1 MNLRKTFLAA
11 CCCLALGGGYAWASE
26 ADAVTMETVCAGPV
40 SLEGTWHMDVLV
52 MNYPVQG
59 EIAIE
64 KDKDGW
70 WLSQYGDRYK
80 LNKRDNGAL
89 FFTSSYGGM
98 ATETEIAADEEGV
111 VKITIKVDGQAFT
124 SVLDRVEKN
133 GD

>member
-11 CCCLALGGGYAWASE
+11 CCCLALGGGYAWAGE

-40 SLEGTWHMDVLV
+40 SLEGTV
-52 MNYPVQG
+52 MNYPVQS
-59 EIAIE
+59 EIVIE

-80 LNKRDNGAL
+80 LNRRDNGAL

-124 SVLDRVEKN
+124 SELKRVEKK
-133 GD
+133 

>member
-1 MNLRKTFLAA
+1 MA
-11 CCCLALGGGYAWASE
+11 GE
-26 ADAVTMETVCAGPV
+26 ADAVAMEAVCAGPV
-40 SLEGTWHMDVLV
+40 SLEGTWYMDVLV
-52 MNYPVQG
+52 MNYPVQS
-59 EIAIE
+59 EIVIE

-98 ATETEIAADEEGV
+98 ATETEIAADEKGV

-124 SVLDRVEKN
+124 SELKRVEKK
-133 GD
+133 